1 MPKLDREVVVQIR
14 RRYDK
19 GYPGK
24 EIAKGYGVTENTVS
38 RIGLRQTH
46 KRVKAGNGEIKPY
59 PYRMTQHTPDPD
71 KARRAIESIRKRSQK
86 R

>member
-1 MPKLDREVVVQIR
+1 MSKLDRDVVVQIR
-14 RRYDK
+14 RRYDR

-46 KRVKAGNGEIKPY
+46 KRVKAGNGIIEPY
-59 PYRMTQHTPDPD
+59 PYPIKPKPPSSG
-71 KARRAIESIRKRSQK
+71 KAERAMETIMRRSQK